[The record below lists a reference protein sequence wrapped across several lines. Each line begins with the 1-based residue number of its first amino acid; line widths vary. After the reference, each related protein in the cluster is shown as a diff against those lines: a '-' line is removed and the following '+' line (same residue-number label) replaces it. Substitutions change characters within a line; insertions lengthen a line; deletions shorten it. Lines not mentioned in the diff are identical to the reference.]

1 MLNRFVGR
9 DKIIWGAWDGDLPH
23 EYFDV
28 RFDLVDTTED
38 GLHPGIKAHKQYAE
52 RLKKIINEKFEVYKT
67 GTSRAYEATKIS
79 KTV

>member
-52 RLKKIINEKFEVYKT
+52 RLKKIINEKSEKLKKIIDE
-67 GTSRAYEATKIS
+67 RYEATKIS